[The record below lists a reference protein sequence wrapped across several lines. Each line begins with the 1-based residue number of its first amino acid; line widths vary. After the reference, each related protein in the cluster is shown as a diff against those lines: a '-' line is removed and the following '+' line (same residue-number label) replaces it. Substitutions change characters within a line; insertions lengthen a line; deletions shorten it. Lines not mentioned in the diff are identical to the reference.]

1 MLHSSQKKSFIA
13 FLFVSLLIPLT
24 LLPQERYFDAPGARQ
39 NEIRLTIFYPS
50 VGSLKALLELRKQG
64 LLRVQNLKV
73 IGVFHEKECTDY
85 EESIEFVQKNNID
98 WVKFH
103 VLSGKIQ
110 RDNLFQKNPLTKDY
124 EKIFK
129 KSHGLI
135 FFGGPDMPPYIYRL
149 KTNLLTRIEDPY
161 RHFSEISFIFHL
173 LGGKQNKERAPFL
186 DSHPDFPILGIC
198 LGAQSLNVGTGGT
211 LIQDIWSEIY
221 GKFFL
226 EDVFQLGPS
235 NWHTNPWARLHPEQD
250 FLPYSMHPIKLLRP
264 GKFTDEFGFN
274 EKDTPYILSAHHQ
287 AVGKHG
293 KDIEIIATS
302 LDGKVVE
309 AIAHKRYTNVLG
321 VQFHPE
327 FPILWDQTKTFKFTP
342 KDKKEVSLKEIL
354 EALPPSIEFHKKIWL
369 WFCEKLEDCYQ
380 NKR

>member
-13 FLFVSLLIPLT
+13 FLFVFLLIPLT
-24 LLPQERYFDAPGARQ
+24 LLPQERYFDAPGARKD
-39 NEIRLTIFYPS
+39 EIRLTIFYPS
-50 VGSLKALLELRKQG
+50 VGSLKALVELKKQG
-64 LLRVQNLKV
+64 LLRVQNLTV
-73 IGVFHEKECTDY
+73 IGVFHEKERTDY

-124 EKIFK
+124 EEIFK

-135 FFGGPDMPPYIYRL
+135 FFGGPDVPPYIYRL

-161 RHFSEISFIFHL
+161 RNFSEISFIYHL
-173 LGGKQNKERAPFL
+173 LGGAQSKERAPFL

-226 EDVFQLGPS
+226 EDVFQLGPT
-235 NWHTNPWARLHPEQD
+235 NWHTNPWARFHPEQD
-250 FLPYSMHPIKLLRP
+250 LLPYSMHPIKLLRP

-293 KDIEIIATS
+293 KYIEIIATS

-327 FPILWDQTKTFKFTP
+327 FPILWDKTKTFKFTP

-354 EALPPSIEFHKKIWL
+354 EAHPPSIEFHKKIWL
-369 WFCEKLEDCYQ
+369 WFYEKLEDCHQ

>member
-1 MLHSSQKKSFIA
+1 MSHSSQKKSFIA
-13 FLFVSLLIPLT
+13 FLFVFLLIPLT
-24 LLPQERYFDAPGARQ
+24 LLPQERYFDASGVSPD
-39 NEIRLTIFYPS
+39 EIRLAIFYPS

-73 IGVFHEKECTDY
+73 IGVFHEKERTDY
-85 EESIEFVQKNNID
+85 EESIEFVQKNKID

-173 LGGKQNKERAPFL
+173 FGGKQNKERAPFL

-198 LGAQSLNVGTGGT
+198 LGAQSLNVGTEGT

-226 EDVFQLGPS
+226 EDVFQLGPT

-250 FLPYSMHPIKLLRP
+250 FLPYSLHPIKLLRP

-342 KDKKEVSLKEIL
+342 NDKKEVSLKAIL
-354 EALPPSIEFHKKIWL
+354 EALPPSIEFHKKIWH